1 MTNEMMGQAVQL
13 WLMAVIALLMW
24 ASIADDG

>member
-1 MTNEMMGQAVQL
+1 MTNEMMGQTVQI